1 VPARGHRRDPTR
13 PSPIVPAIAKASGL
27 IPTDEAALK
36 RKRKCDRAASG
47 FALCSVL
54 WFTVS
59 WSLTPPDTRDAVG
72 LWPVLSVYRLLFLAY
87 LERVGKRVNENVAS
101 I

>member
-1 VPARGHRRDPTR
+1 VPAHGHWRDPTR
-13 PSPIVPAIAKASGL
+13 PSPIVPIIAKSPRLVPA
-27 IPTDEAALK
+27 DEAALK
-36 RKRKCDRAASG
+36 RKRKCDRAALA
-47 FALCSVL
+47 FALWSVL

-72 LWPVLSVYRLLFLAY
+72 LRPVLSVYWLLFLAY
-87 LERVGKRVNENVAS
+87 LELVGKRVNENVAS